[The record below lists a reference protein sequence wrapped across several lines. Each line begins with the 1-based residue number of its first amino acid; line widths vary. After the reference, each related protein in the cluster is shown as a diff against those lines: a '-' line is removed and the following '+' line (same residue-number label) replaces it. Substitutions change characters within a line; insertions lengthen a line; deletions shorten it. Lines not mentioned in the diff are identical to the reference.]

1 MGCGAS
7 KEDIER
13 YNSLLAERDHL
24 ALEKA
29 DLVRRIELLELNRS
43 EFESQSN
50 EQLNMYRFKI
60 EVLVQMLA
68 IEEKKQQTVV
78 KRLETLKLALL
89 NQGVSNKTMTNILSQ
104 TNDSNSSKDEK
115 SILLTSAFDLSGAMG
130 RMTEEM
136 VSSAEDIIYSFADVE
151 GKIVSALPREDFM
164 RYLYNAT
171 STLTKADVQILS
183 LRFYD
188 GETVCVPE
196 FIDFFTQSPNSRVA
210 RSAAAAVR
218 ASLNFLQ
225 LQESLD
231 EEAPILAGTA
241 RKKNEVI
248 TCCLISHTRTCNNS
262 PQTSDGPQTRLHL
275 AVQRLVSLWSIVGES
290 LRTEFNDIEQNVG
303 GGHVVSVETFKVCR
317 LSLVDCS
324 SNYHQEVLTHIAGE
338 QRSKEK
344 STSKKSGW
352 DVLRSESPKIQW
364 LREDDINLIASRFE
378 LGNRIDVKVF
388 FDFFQDSDE
397 KLATGSLACE
407 PFKFSEEWSTLRRSA
422 KRDLVTSGRQPFS
435 AHPNFLTQSLPI

>member
-7 KEDIER
+7 KEDIDR

-29 DLVRRIELLELNRS
+29 DLVRRIELLELS
-43 EFESQSN
+43 LHQFENQSN

-68 IEEKKQQTVV
+68 IEEKKQQTAV

-89 NQGVSNKTMTNILSQ
+89 SQGVSNKTMTNILSQ
-104 TNDSNSSKDEK
+104 TIDSNSPKDEK
-115 SILLTSAFDLSGAMG
+115 SILLTSAFDLSGAME
-130 RMTEEM
+130 RMTEEIA
-136 VSSAEDIIYSFADVE
+136 SGAEDIIYSFADVE

-171 STLTKADVQILS
+171 NTLTKADVQILS

-188 GETVCVPE
+188 GQTVCVPE

-225 LQESLD
+225 LQNGSQD
-231 EEAPILAGTA
+231 EELLARTENQ
-241 RKKNEVI
+241 KNEVG
-248 TCCLISHTRTCNNS
+248 TNCS
-262 PQTSDGPQTRLHL
+262 
-275 AVQRLVSLWSIVGES
+275 VSSQVL
-290 LRTEFNDIEQNVG
+290 F
-303 GGHVVSVETFKVCR
+303 CR
-317 LSLVDCS
+317 LRMDHKRGFILRFSAWCRCGAWWENLCGMNLMTSSKMLEAGMWSVLTPSRFAHSLLLS
-324 SNYHQEVLTHIAGE
+324 SRSDNTQEVLTLIAGE
-338 QRSKEK
+338 HRSKEK
-344 STSKKSGW
+344 SAAKKSGW
-352 DVLRSESPKIQW
+352 DALRSEPPQIHW

-397 KLATGSLACE
+397 KMATGSFTCE
-407 PFKFSEEWSTLRRSA
+407 QFKFSEEWSTLRRST
-422 KRDLVTSGRQPFS
+422 KRELVTLGRNLSSLPFS
-435 AHPNFLTQSLPI
+435 THISPQTPPT